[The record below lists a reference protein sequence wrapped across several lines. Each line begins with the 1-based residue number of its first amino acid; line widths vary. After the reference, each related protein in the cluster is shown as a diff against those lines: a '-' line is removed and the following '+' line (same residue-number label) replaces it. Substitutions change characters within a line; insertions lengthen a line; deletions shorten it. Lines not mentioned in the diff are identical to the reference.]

1 MPQLLTAPIFTTFA
15 AGVATTYSVG
25 SILAYAA
32 VSMVASW
39 ALQALA
45 PTPSTGGQG
54 LIQNGLGASQPHEY
68 VYGRVRKGGTI
79 TYMESTGDKNKFLH
93 MILCLA
99 GHEID
104 AVEAIYIDD
113 EVVTLDASNF
123 VTTSKWTRDGTP
135 KIRILSQLGS
145 DTQTVNTTLLAES
158 NQVTSNFRGQGIAY
172 LYIRLEYDKKVFQN
186 GIPTFTARIRGK
198 KVYNPSTGT
207 TAWSAN
213 SALCIR
219 DYLTSAIGLAD
230 PLVDDVFF
238 NAARADCV
246 VQVPI
251 VGGTQNRYETHGVL
265 SAANSIGDNLNKLL
279 TSCAGT
285 LFWGTGGWKLKVGA
299 WSSPVKSFTLSNLRS
314 DINLRT
320 RNPMRDNFN
329 GVQGTF
335 NDAGQDYI
343 VADYP
348 PYLSATFKT
357 EDAGFDAPLDLELP
371 LTTNSAMAQRL
382 AKLTLLRAREQM
394 SFEAEFDLSAM
405 GVQVG
410 DNILLDFDRYGW
422 GGANAKPFEV
432 MAWRFVVDSNTG
444 EIKIALT
451 LKETSSSAFDW
462 NAEDTSIISNNTS
475 LVDPNADMALTSF
488 TVFNGA
494 TQQKDGSWVSFISLS
509 WGPPL
514 NLFVDSYVVEWRING
529 SGDNFQ
535 TATTVNQNYK
545 ISPVVDGVTYEVR
558 VAAINDGG
566 FIGPYSAT
574 TTIIGGDTTAP
585 GLPTVL
591 SATGGYQSI
600 TLRWTK
606 PTDVDFK
613 HVEIYEKTSNV
624 TPTVGELPISTS
636 AGNSFVRNNLG
647 DQVTRWYFF
656 KSVDYSG
663 NKSAFTS
670 GVSATTTLVTSTG
683 IGPGAVDVTNFASN
697 IEPVSIWS
705 GASLPTTRVTSTIFW
720 TVDNKLYRW
729 NGSAYVAS
737 VPTSDLTGVLSVAQ
751 FAQTLRPVEVVGTL
765 PTTGNFQGRTVFLTT
780 DNKLYRYTGSAWT
793 KATDGADITAN
804 SITAGQIQAGAIST
818 DQLAAGAVTAEKLAV
833 GDFTNFVPNGRNED
847 FTSDPT
853 VYWTETLAGGDA
865 YYSTTAITSARS
877 LVVAKP
883 TADLTV
889 SAFLTSRKYV
899 PVQGGAEYYGETAI
913 RCNTGTTTAGAYFR
927 VIWYDANKA
936 YLSDSDIVSNAGVTT
951 TFQTFTKMVTAP
963 ASARFARFRIYN
975 HSSQTTAQIMY
986 YDRMLFWR
994 ANAGQLIVD
1003 GSITTNHLGAN
1014 SITAS
1019 KIDADAVTA
1028 GKIAA
1033 AAVNAREIAAGAITA
1048 SKIAVTSTD
1057 NACGD
1062 FNCVDEDFWDNTSAR
1077 DLVTTTTAGLGSK
1090 FVRINYSTSTV
1101 DVNSDWFL
1109 VEPDTDYF
1117 AQAYVSN
1124 SAAGPDSIVYIQFNN
1139 ADISGT
1145 TRSVE
1150 LGRTSGTTWTKVT
1163 SPSNLKTTS
1172 SECRAR
1178 FKFRR
1183 TGDAT
1188 TANGRFGAPKLVR
1201 KNAGELIVDGSITA
1215 SKLITT
1221 EAVITG
1227 SVQIGSANVDTL
1239 NIAGQA
1245 VTALSYTYT
1254 GGTALVDSTTTEVE
1268 LARLTITRVANL
1280 STRVGFACQLN
1291 NPRTS
1296 GNQTRLEYRL
1306 YRGTTLI
1313 HSWIFVRD
1321 ADTEG
1326 TGEGKAYFFADTN
1339 TSGGETT
1346 YIVTAVMT
1354 ATGRSGNVSK
1364 RSLEAQQFKR

>member
-15 AGVATTYSVG
+15 AGAATSYSVG

-32 VSMVASW
+32 VSMVTSW

-45 PTPSTGGQG
+45 PTPPTGGQG
-54 LIQNGLGASQPHEY
+54 LTQNGLGASQPHEY

-158 NQVTSNFRGQGIAY
+158 NQITSNFRGQGIAY

-299 WSSPVKSFTLSNLRS
+299 WSSPVKTFTLSNLRS

-329 GVQGTF
+329 SVQGTF

-343 VADYP
+343 AADYP
-348 PYLSATFKT
+348 PYVSATFKT

-410 DNILLDFDRYGW
+410 DNVLLDFDRYGW

-451 LKETSSSAFDW
+451 LKETSSDAFDW
-462 NAEDTSIISNNTS
+462 NAEDTAITANNTT

-488 TVFNGA
+488 TVFNGVK
-494 TQQKDGSWVSFISLS
+494 QQKDGSWASFISLS
-509 WGPPL
+509 WGSPL
-514 NLFVDSYVVEWRING
+514 NLFVDSYAVEWRISG

-566 FIGPYSAT
+566 FVGPYST
-574 TTIIGGDTTAP
+574 TTTVIGGDTTAP
-585 GLPTVL
+585 GLPTGL

-606 PTDVDFK
+606 PTAVDFK
-613 HVEIYEKTSNV
+613 HVEIYENTSN
-624 TPTVGELPISTS
+624 TTTGATLIST
-636 AGNSFVRNNLG
+636 ATGNSFVRNNLAN
-647 DQVTRWYFF
+647 QVTRWYFF
-656 KSVDYSG
+656 KSVDFSG

-670 GVSATTTLVTSTG
+670 GVSATTSQIARSDLVDGASGVRVVTSTSTPG
-683 IGPGAVDVTNFASN
+683 QYDGEVALIGTRLYLWNASTSAWETELFTQVEPSTLDVTRFAS
-697 IEPVSIWS
+697 SI
-705 GASLPTTRVTSTIFW
+705 
-720 TVDNKLYRW
+720 K
-729 NGSAYVAS
+729 
-737 VPTSDLTGVLSVAQ
+737 
-751 FAQTLRPVEVVGTL
+751 PVEIVSSL
-765 PTTGNFQGRTVFLTT
+765 PTTGNVQGRTVFLTT

-804 SITAGQIQAGAIST
+804 TITAGQIAAGAI
-818 DQLAAGAVTAEKLAV
+818 
-833 GDFTNFVPNGRNED
+833 
-847 FTSDPT
+847 
-853 VYWTETLAGGDA
+853 
-865 YYSTTAITSARS
+865 
-877 LVVAKP
+877 
-883 TADLTV
+883 
-889 SAFLTSRKYV
+889 
-899 PVQGGAEYYGETAI
+899 GAE
-913 RCNTGTTTAGAYFR
+913 
-927 VIWYDANKA
+927 
-936 YLSDSDIVSNAGVTT
+936 
-951 TFQTFTKMVTAP
+951 
-963 ASARFARFRIYN
+963 
-975 HSSQTTAQIMY
+975 
-986 YDRMLFWR
+986 
-994 ANAGQLIVD
+994 
-1003 GSITTNHLGAN
+1003 
-1014 SITAS
+1014 
-1019 KIDADAVTA
+1019 
-1028 GKIAA
+1028 
-1033 AAVNAREIAAGAITA
+1033 EIAAGAITA
-1048 SKIAVTSTD
+1048 EKMAVAAGNS
-1057 NACGD
+1057 CYD
-1062 FNCVDEDFWDNTSAR
+1062 FDCAVEDYWSNPTAR
-1077 DLVTTTTAGLGSK
+1077 DLVAAGDTFRALGVGRNYLRIPYSASTT
-1090 FVRINYSTSTV
+1090 
-1101 DVNSDWFL
+1101 VNTDSISDWFI
-1109 VEPDTDYF
+1109 VEPDTYYYAEAMASMSAGGGTGARILVEF
-1117 AQAYVSN
+1117 ARVNDDGSLT
-1124 SAAGPDSIVYIQFNN
+1124 F
-1139 ADISGT
+1139 
-1145 TRSVE
+1145 TRSAT
-1150 LGRTSGTTWTKVT
+1150 LGTNTTSTWTKYT
-1163 SPSNLKTTS
+1163 SDATTALKNALKTAADES
-1172 SECRAR
+1172 RMR

-1183 TGDAT
+1183 LGDSVAVN
-1188 TANGRFGAPKLVR
+1188 ARFASPKVIR
-1201 KNAGELIVDGSITA
+1201 RNAGSLVVDGTIQANHLDTVN
-1215 SKLITT
+1215 
-1221 EAVITG
+1221 AVITG
-1227 SVQIGSANVDTL
+1227 EAQIADLVVGRVKIARGGSLSDQTFATKATATSISSYSTPILVAEQVHRPSASATGIIDDFPERLFAVCSVDVSSFSITTPASTNNTMRLLWEVNLYKRAIGSTGTGTLIGSASLYLHDVYYQFTSGL
-1239 NIAGQA
+1239 NIPFSCTTNGK
-1245 VTALSYTYT
+1245 VTFSVVAS
-1254 GGTALVDSTTTEVE
+1254 GTDLVDQELVFRHYGTKTRSTTDGT
-1268 LARLTITRVANL
+1268 LTASFINAYSAVNY
-1280 STRVGFACQLN
+1280 Q
-1291 NPRTS
+1291 
-1296 GNQTRLEYRL
+1296 YR
-1306 YRGTTLI
+1306 
-1313 HSWIFVRD
+1313 
-1321 ADTEG
+1321 
-1326 TGEGKAYFFADTN
+1326 
-1339 TSGGETT
+1339 
-1346 YIVTAVMT
+1346 
-1354 ATGRSGNVSK
+1354 
-1364 RSLEAQQFKR
+1364 

>member
-15 AGVATTYSVG
+15 GGLAGAATSYSVG

-32 VSMVASW
+32 VSMVTSW

-54 LIQNGLGASQPHEY
+54 LTQNGLGASQPHEY

-104 AVEAIYIDD
+104 AVEDIYIDD

-145 DTQTVNTTLLAES
+145 DTQTVNTALLAES
-158 NQVTSNFRGQGIAY
+158 NQITSNFRGQGIAY

-299 WSSPVKSFTLSNLRS
+299 WSPPVKTFTLSNLRS

-329 GVQGTF
+329 SVQGTF

-343 VADYP
+343 TADYP
-348 PYLSATFKT
+348 PYVSATFKT

-410 DNILLDFDRYGW
+410 DNVLLDLDRYGW

-451 LKETSSSAFDW
+451 LKETSSDAFDW
-462 NAEDTSIISNNTS
+462 LAEDTAITANNTT

-488 TVFNGA
+488 TVFNGVK
-494 TQQKDGSWVSFISLS
+494 QQKDGSWASFISLS
-509 WGPPL
+509 WGSPL
-514 NLFVDSYVVEWRING
+514 NLYVDSYAVEWRISG

-566 FIGPYSAT
+566 FVGPYST
-574 TTIIGGDTTAP
+574 TTTVIGGDTTAP
-585 GLPTVL
+585 GLPTGL
-591 SATGGYQSI
+591 SATGGYQNI

-606 PTDVDFK
+606 PTEADFK

-624 TPTVGELPISTS
+624 TPTVGELPIATS
-636 AGNSFVRNNLG
+636 AGNSFVRNNLAN
-647 DQVTRWYFF
+647 QVTRWYFF
-656 KSVDYSG
+656 KSVDFSG

-670 GVSATTTLVTSTG
+670 GVSATTSQIARSDLVDGASGVRVVTSTSTPG
-683 IGPGAVDVTNFASN
+683 QYDGEVALIGTRLYLWNASTSTWETELFTQVEPSTLDVTRFAS
-697 IEPVSIWS
+697 SI
-705 GASLPTTRVTSTIFW
+705 
-720 TVDNKLYRW
+720 K
-729 NGSAYVAS
+729 
-737 VPTSDLTGVLSVAQ
+737 
-751 FAQTLRPVEVVGTL
+751 PVEIVSSL
-765 PTTGNFQGRTVFLTT
+765 PTTGNVQGRTVFLTT

-804 SITAGQIQAGAIST
+804 TITAGQIKAGAIGV
-818 DQLAAGAVTAEKLAV
+818 DEIAAGAITAEKLAV
-833 GDFTNFVPNGRNED
+833 GDFTNFVANGRNED

-853 VYWTETLAGGDA
+853 VYWIESLAGGDA
-865 YYSTTAITSARS
+865 YYSTAAITSARS
-877 LVVAKP
+877 LAIAKP
-883 TADLTV
+883 VDDLTV
-889 SAFLTSRKYV
+889 SAYLASKQFV
-899 PVQGGAEYYGETAI
+899 PVQAGAEYYGETAI

-927 VIWYDANKA
+927 VLWYDANKA
-936 YLSDSDIVSNAGVTT
+936 YLSDSYIVSNAGVTT
-951 TFQTFTKMVTAP
+951 TFQTFSKIVTAP
-963 ASARFARFRIYN
+963 AGACFARFRILN
-975 HSSQTTAQIMY
+975 HSTQTTARVMY
-986 YDRMLFWR
+986 FDRMLFWR

-1003 GSITTNHLGAN
+1003 G
-1014 SITAS
+1014 
-1019 KIDADAVTA
+1019 
-1028 GKIAA
+1028 
-1033 AAVNAREIAAGAITA
+1033 AITA
-1048 SKIAVTSTD
+1048 NHLD
-1057 NACGD
+1057 
-1062 FNCVDEDFWDNTSAR
+1062 
-1077 DLVTTTTAGLGSK
+1077 
-1090 FVRINYSTSTV
+1090 TV
-1101 DVNSDWFL
+1101 N
-1109 VEPDTDYF
+1109 
-1117 AQAYVSN
+1117 
-1124 SAAGPDSIVYIQFNN
+1124 
-1139 ADISGT
+1139 
-1145 TRSVE
+1145 
-1150 LGRTSGTTWTKVT
+1150 
-1163 SPSNLKTTS
+1163 
-1172 SECRAR
+1172 
-1178 FKFRR
+1178 
-1183 TGDAT
+1183 
-1188 TANGRFGAPKLVR
+1188 
-1201 KNAGELIVDGSITA
+1201 
-1215 SKLITT
+1215 
-1221 EAVITG
+1221 AVITG
-1227 SVQIGSANVDTL
+1227 TAQIADLIVGRVKIARGGSLSDQTFAIKATATSISSYSTPILVAEQVHRPSTSATGIIDDFPERLFAICSVDVSG
-1239 NIAGQA
+1239 
-1245 VTALSYTYT
+1245 
-1254 GGTALVDSTTTEVE
+1254 
-1268 LARLTITRVANL
+1268 LTITTPA
-1280 STRVGFACQLN
+1280 STNNTMKLLWEVDLYKRPIGSTGTGTLLGSTSLELHNVYYQFASGLN
-1291 NPRTS
+1291 IPFSCTTS
-1296 GNQTRLEYRL
+1296 GKVTFSVIASGTDLVDQELVFRHYGTKTRSTTDGTLTASFINAYSAVNYQYR
-1306 YRGTTLI
+1306 
-1313 HSWIFVRD
+1313 
-1321 ADTEG
+1321 
-1326 TGEGKAYFFADTN
+1326 
-1339 TSGGETT
+1339 
-1346 YIVTAVMT
+1346 
-1354 ATGRSGNVSK
+1354 
-1364 RSLEAQQFKR
+1364 